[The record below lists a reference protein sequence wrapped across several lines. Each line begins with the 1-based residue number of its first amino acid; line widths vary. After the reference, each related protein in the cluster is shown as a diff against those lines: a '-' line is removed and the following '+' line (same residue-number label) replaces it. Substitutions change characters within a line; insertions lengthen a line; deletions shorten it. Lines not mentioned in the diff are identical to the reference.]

1 MSALDLDS
9 RADETSLVGC
19 PYCGKIIGKEQIKN
33 GEALNYLC
41 RSCAKLGEW
50 HEGVFRVEILKI
62 EGKRTNPSE
71 KNRPGRYNLHCLSEE
86 GIVDRIFFTFT
97 EIEIRKGD
105 IISLS
110 FKRIPK
116 KVMKKTWGGGYNEN
130 PSLLVNS
137 RNKRSYKI

>member
-1 MSALDLDS
+1 MSALDVGS
-9 RADETSLVGC
+9 RADETGLIGC
-19 PYCGKIIGKEQIKN
+19 PYCGKIIGKEQMKN
-33 GEALNYLC
+33 SEVLNYFC
-41 RSCAKLGEW
+41 RSCADLGEW
-50 HEGVFRVEILKI
+50 HEGIFRVEMLKL
-62 EGKRTNPSE
+62 EGKRTYPAE
-71 KNRPGRYNLHCLSEE
+71 KNRPGRYNLHCLGES

-97 EIEIRKGD
+97 EIEVRKGD

-116 KVMKKTWGGGYNEN
+116 KVMKKTWGGDYSEN